1 MEILEILSKL
11 AEKIFLEKVTGS
23 NLIVDKK
30 KITML
35 NPIAGNLDNLY
46 SSLELLKKVVIIASN
61 LDSSLELLIPRATR
75 RVG

>member
-35 NPIAGNLDNLY
+35 NPIDGNLDNLY